1 MNQMTLPL
9 SETNYIDNT
18 PPVNKWDA
26 RFREF
31 HKANPEVYEVIK
43 DYVQDAM
50 NAGFSNYSMKLIFNH
65 VRWHHSFKGLQD
77 AYHAYYA
84 RLFTKDHPEFEGFFT
99 LRPVEVHRTCVICL
113 ITWTMKNS
121 SRTV

>member
-26 RFREF
+26 KFREF

-43 DYVQDAM
+43 DYVQGGDACR
-50 NAGFSNYSMKLIFNH
+50 FLELLDETDFQS
-65 VRWHHSFKGLQD
+65 
-77 AYHAYYA
+77 
-84 RLFTKDHPEFEGFFT
+84 
-99 LRPVEVHRTCVICL
+99 RPLAPLVQGSATTHTMRTTHGCSQK
-113 ITWTMKNS
+113 TTQS
-121 SRTV
+121 SRDFSHYVQ

>member
-1 MNQMTLPL
+1 MNQMSLPF

-31 HKANPEVYEVIK
+31 HKANPQVYEVIK
-43 DYVQDAM
+43 DYVQVAM

-65 VRWHHSFKGLQD
+65 VRWHHSFKGLHD

-84 RLFTKDHPEFEGFFT
+84 RLFTKDHPEFEGFFI
-99 LRPVEVHRTCVICL
+99 LRPVRCTEHA
-113 ITWTMKNS
+113 
-121 SRTV
+121 